1 MGFTNAINCQ
11 ETVEQQSLAIKD
23 WEKRCNDQEVL
34 HKSVLKHNS
43 DEDKV
48 NSMLLPLE
56 MIDFDTL
63 AEKRPKYCFAY
74 RPKGSTFQ
82 TT

>member
-1 MGFTNAINCQ
+1 MG
-11 ETVEQQSLAIKD
+11 QQQQLAIKE
-23 WEKRCNDQEVL
+23 WEKKNNEQEVL
-34 HKSVLKHNS
+34 HQSVLKHNS

-48 NSMLLPLE
+48 NNILLQLE
-56 MIDFDTL
+56 MIEFDTP

-74 RPKGSTFQ
+74 RPKCSTFQ

>member
-1 MGFTNAINCQ
+1 MGK
-11 ETVEQQSLAIKD
+11 QQLLAIKD
-23 WEKRCNDQEVL
+23 WEKRNNDQEVL
-34 HKSVLKHNS
+34 YQSVLKHNS

-48 NSMLLPLE
+48 NNILLPPE
-56 MIDFDTL
+56 MIEFDTL

-74 RPKGSTFQ
+74 RPNCSFFQ

>member
-11 ETVEQQSLAIKD
+11 ETVEQQSLAIKG
-23 WEKRCNDQEVL
+23 WEQRTNDQEEL
-34 HKSVLKHNS
+34 HQSALKHNS

-48 NSMLLPLE
+48 NSILLPLE
-56 MIDFDTL
+56 TIDFDTL
-63 AEKRPKYCFAY
+63 AEKRPKYCVAY

>member
-1 MGFTNAINCQ
+1 MGK
-11 ETVEQQSLAIKD
+11 QQLIDIKD
-23 WEKRCNDQEVL
+23 WEKRSNDQEVL
-34 HKSVLKHNS
+34 YQSVLKHNS

-48 NSMLLPLE
+48 NSILLPLE

-63 AEKRPKYCFAY
+63 AEKRPKHCFAY

>member
-1 MGFTNAINCQ
+1 MGK
-11 ETVEQQSLAIKD
+11 QQLLDIKD
-23 WEKRCNDQEVL
+23 WEKRSNDQEVL
-34 HKSVLKHNS
+34 YQSVLKHNS

-48 NSMLLPLE
+48 NSILLPLE
-56 MIDFDTL
+56 TIDFDTL